1 MKGLPQDYRNAV
13 TVGRRSGS
21 GKLVEDNWDILKN
34 IWRGSLAVINLR
46 NARCFLQNELSDK
59 EDNESGNMNGE
70 NVSGDESQQLDG
82 NIEEPIAKKSSGGL
96 APTAKFVDK
105 KRKLLEKNLS
115 ANQRDQV
122 YLNLAKE
129 DLKLKQ
135 DLHGVEEASRESNK
149 ALNEISHS
157 ISTFG
162 KSIGDGLALLA
173 SALSNA
179 QSNPTNSHT
188 SATNSYPQRHQ
199 SFPFTPPG
207 YQQQNMCFSQESS
220 YIPRSRIY
228 FNFSLSGTSCSGD
241 NNSMTE

>member
-1 MKGLPQDYRNAV
+1 
-13 TVGRRSGS
+13 
-21 GKLVEDNWDILKN
+21 
-34 IWRGSLAVINLR
+34 
-46 NARCFLQNELSDK
+46 
-59 EDNESGNMNGE
+59 MNGE
-70 NVSGDESQQLDG
+70 NVSGDEIQQLDG

-96 APTAKFVDK
+96 APMAKFIDN

-129 DLKLKQ
+129 DLKLTQ
-135 DLHGVEEASRESNK
+135 DLLHGLEEATRGSNK

-162 KSIGDGLALLA
+162 KSIVDGLALLA

-188 SATNSYPQRHQ
+188 SATDSYPQRHQ
-199 SFPFTPPG
+199 SFPLTPPG
-207 YQQQNMCFSQESS
+207 YQLQNMCFSQESS
-220 YIPRSRIY
+220 YIPLSRVY
-228 FNFSLSGTSCSGD
+228 FNSSLSRTSSSGD
-241 NNSMTE
+241 NNSMTK

>member
-96 APTAKFVDK
+96 APTAKFIDN

-135 DLHGVEEASRESNK
+135 DL
-149 ALNEISHS
+149 LN
-157 ISTFG
+157 
-162 KSIGDGLALLA
+162 GL
-173 SALSNA
+173 
-179 QSNPTNSHT
+179 
-188 SATNSYPQRHQ
+188 
-199 SFPFTPPG
+199 
-207 YQQQNMCFSQESS
+207 
-220 YIPRSRIY
+220 
-228 FNFSLSGTSCSGD
+228 
-241 NNSMTE
+241 

>member
-1 MKGLPQDYRNAV
+1 
-13 TVGRRSGS
+13 
-21 GKLVEDNWDILKN
+21 
-34 IWRGSLAVINLR
+34 
-46 NARCFLQNELSDK
+46 
-59 EDNESGNMNGE
+59 MNGE
-70 NVSGDESQQLDG
+70 NVSGDEIQQLDG

-96 APTAKFVDK
+96 APTAKFIDN

-135 DLHGVEEASRESNK
+135 DLLHGLEEATRGSNK

-162 KSIGDGLALLA
+162 KSIVDGLALLA

-188 SATNSYPQRHQ
+188 SATDSYPQRHQ
-199 SFPFTPPG
+199 SFPLTPPG
-207 YQQQNMCFSQESS
+207 YQLQNMCFSQESS
-220 YIPRSRIY
+220 YIPLSRVY
-228 FNFSLSGTSCSGD
+228 FNSSLSRTSSSGD
-241 NNSMTE
+241 NNSMTK